1 MEQSEEKQKEL
12 QKKYAIRKARITKEK
27 NKLLKLFPSDSKQT
41 EHVTMKLIDRASF
54 LMVLA
59 EDMETEIKESELSVL
74 TINSSQ
80 QFLKANPL
88 LKDHRDTVK
97 SYQTVIKQLCDLV
110 KVNNSSSTNEPDEL
124 EDFINK

>member
-1 MEQSEEKQKEL
+1 
-12 QKKYAIRKARITKEK
+12 
-27 NKLLKLFPSDSKQT
+27 
-41 EHVTMKLIDRASF
+41 MKLIDRASF

-110 KVNNSSSTNEPDEL
+110 KVNNSSSTNKPDEL